1 MYYPKSE
8 VGEARRVVGLFNAV
22 DYNDADDL
30 RAQLVGWDREIT
42 LLEPGPL
49 MVRWWQAAL
58 GDVVVADAWHGRATA
73 DWSTVAAGRLNFVVR
88 LDESRPGRWCGLEA
102 LPGHAIVA
110 GAGRDFHAVQP
121 AGLHTLEFIA
131 PEALVPALRSVRAG
145 PNAQDFSPRTCL
157 VHLDPATRAK
167 VDRLRLALF
176 ADPVTTALAMAD
188 PLWVGALR
196 QQTLGLLATVA
207 AHIIRPDLAL
217 DARAIPGYTMVVRA
231 MLHMD
236 ENAPWLDRVV
246 EVAEA
251 LGVSTRALQQAFR
264 GYAGITPHQ
273 YLLARK
279 LHLARRQQTRAL
291 AIRSPVTD
299 AAISSGI
306 THFGRFSGYYRSLF
320 GEAPR
325 DTLARATARLS
336 AAAN

>member
-1 MYYPKSE
+1 MGS
-8 VGEARRVVGLFNAV
+8 GSFNAA

-49 MVRWWQAAL
+49 TVRWWQAAL

-88 LDESRPGRWCGLEA
+88 LDASRPGRWCGLEA
-102 LPGHAIVA
+102 LHGHAIVA
-110 GAGRDFHAVQP
+110 GAGRDFHALQP

-131 PEALVPALRSVRAG
+131 PEALFPALRSVRGG
-145 PNAQDFSPRTCL
+145 PSAQDFSPRTCL
-157 VHLDPATRAK
+157 VHLGPAIMAK
-167 VDRLRLALF
+167 AARLRDALF
-176 ADPVTTALAMAD
+176 ADPVTTAMTTAD

-196 QQTLGLLATVA
+196 QETLRLLATVA
-207 AHIIRPDLAL
+207 THIVRPVRLPT
-217 DARAIPGYTMVVRA
+217 ARAIPGYAMVVRGV
-231 MLHMD
+231 LHID
-236 ENAPWLDRVV
+236 ENAPWVDRVV
-246 EVAEA
+246 EVADA

-279 LHLARRQQTRAL
+279 LHLARRHLTRAS

-299 AAISSGI
+299 AAISSGF

-325 DTLARATARLS
+325 ETLARTTARL
-336 AAAN
+336 AAAAE

>member
-1 MYYPKSE
+1 
-8 VGEARRVVGLFNAV
+8 
-22 DYNDADDL
+22 
-30 RAQLVGWDREIT
+30 
-42 LLEPGPL
+42 
-49 MVRWWQAAL
+49 VR
-58 GDVVVADAWHGRATA
+58 
-73 DWSTVAAGRLNFVVR
+73 S
-88 LDESRPGRWCGLEA
+88 CGLEG
-102 LPGHAIVA
+102 LPGHAIVG
-110 GAGRDFHAVQP
+110 GAGRDFHALLP
-121 AGLHTLEFIA
+121 AGLRTLEFT
-131 PEALVPALRSVRAG
+131 VPATHFPALQSIRRG
-145 PNAQDFSPRTCL
+145 PVAHDFSPRTCL
-157 VHLDPATRAK
+157 VRLDPAAEAK
-167 VDRLRLALF
+167 VARLRLALF
-176 ADPVTTALAMAD
+176 ADPVTTALATAD

-196 QQTLGLLATVA
+196 QQTLRLLATLA
-207 AHIIRPDLAL
+207 AHIIRPDRSPT
-217 DARAIPGYTMVVRA
+217 ARAIPGYAMVVRA
-231 MLHMD
+231 VLHMD

-279 LHLARRQQTRAL
+279 LHLARRQLTRAL

-299 AAISSGI
+299 AAISSGF